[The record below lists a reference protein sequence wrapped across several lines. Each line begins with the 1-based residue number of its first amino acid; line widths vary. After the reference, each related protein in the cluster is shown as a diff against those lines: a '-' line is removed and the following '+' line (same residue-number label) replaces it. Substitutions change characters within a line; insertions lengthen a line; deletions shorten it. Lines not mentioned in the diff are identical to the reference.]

1 MTSALT
7 GNVLELELV
16 GMRFGGLV
24 AVDGLSFSAQRGQIT
39 ALIGPNGA
47 GKTTVFNCITGF
59 YRPTSGSIV
68 AHHGDGASYPLHT
81 MPGHRICSRARV
93 ARTFQN
99 IRLFAGMTLLE
110 NLLVAQHNR
119 LMRASGYTIGGLLG
133 LSGFRQAEREAVDVA
148 RHWLERVGLVDR
160 ADDAAGDLPYG
171 EQRRLEIARAMCTG
185 PALLCLDEPAAG
197 LNPRESR
204 ELNALL
210 VSMRGENGL
219 SILLIEHD
227 MGVVMEISDHIVV
240 LDYGRKIA
248 EGPPAAIRNDPAV
261 IAAYLGVEDDELSH
275 VEQEIRR

>member
-1 MTSALT
+1 
-7 GNVLELELV
+7 
-16 GMRFGGLV
+16 
-24 AVDGLSFSAQRGQIT
+24 
-39 ALIGPNGA
+39 
-47 GKTTVFNCITGF
+47 
-59 YRPTSGSIV
+59 
-68 AHHGDGASYPLHT
+68 
-81 MPGHRICSRARV
+81 
-93 ARTFQN
+93 
-99 IRLFAGMTLLE
+99 
-110 NLLVAQHNR
+110 
-119 LMRASGYTIGGLLG
+119 
-133 LSGFRQAEREAVDVA
+133 
-148 RHWLERVGLVDR
+148 
-160 ADDAAGDLPYG
+160 
-171 EQRRLEIARAMCTG
+171 
-185 PALLCLDEPAAG
+185 LLCLDEPAAG